1 MTRSGVE
8 SNYLNFE
15 VVTDTNKILTNA
27 ATVIWHWNDLWFL
40 LLVLCI
46 TTVLPFVNISNWR
59 KMSNLVEVSGFREM
73 IISHPDLWTPQF
85 FLWICWESVS
95 WGSECLKNFF
105 GPNGNPIPVLSLSQ
119 IYSQARDFISITIK
133 EINNMLSSCLR
144 YFLGF

>member
-1 MTRSGVE
+1 MTRSRVE

-15 VVTDTNKILTNA
+15 VVIDTNKILTNA
-27 ATVIWHWNDLWFL
+27 ATVKWHWNDLWFL

-46 TTVLPFVNISNWR
+46 TTTVLPFVDISNWR
-59 KMSNLVEVSGFREM
+59 KMSNLVEVSGFRET
-73 IISHPDLWTPQF
+73 IIFSSRFMDSSILS
-85 FLWICWESVS
+85 LDMLSLS